1 MGSAMTKYGH
11 IAWRAIAVV
20 AFAGTAALAVTL
32 SRAPAPPDHAALSSN
47 LTQSPCGRSGLE
59 AWLGLAQTAQTAQ
72 AAQAAQAAQSGT
84 RSRLEPTG
92 TYYTLEFTNVSA
104 RACRLYGYP
113 DVSAYAGD
121 QTGGTQIGS
130 AAAHDT
136 SVRPRPVTLAPGQTA
151 HSVLRITSIGTFEPT
166 ACAQVTAPELR
177 VTPPDQIRPAFVP
190 IHLTACSKKGLEF
203 MSVQAIQPRPGV
215 PGFAVP

>member
-1 MGSAMTKYGH
+1 MTKYGH
-11 IAWRAIAVV
+11 IAWRVIAVV

-32 SRAPAPPDHAALSSN
+32 SRAPAQPDHAALSSN

-72 AAQAAQAAQSGT
+72 GQAGQAGQAAQSGT

-151 HSVLRITSIGTFEPT
+151 HSVLRVTSAGTFQPT
-166 ACAQVTAPELR
+166 ACVQVTAVELR
-177 VTPPDQIRPAFVP
+177 VSLPDQVRPAFVP
-190 IHLTACSKKGLEF
+190 VQLPACSRKGPEF
-203 MSVQAIQPRPGV
+203 LSVQAIQPRPGIPGSPV
-215 PGFAVP
+215 P